1 MNKKIIAIPLSI
13 LLTLGLME
21 TASATGTVNFKG
33 NLAGS
38 VCTIDVN
45 NTGQDSSNIDLGTIE
60 ANTLSTVGATSPAV
74 NFKVNMIGCPSGYSS
89 FQFQFSGDEYAS
101 TGDFAV
107 SHGEDDGIV
116 IELKD
121 SNGSQISPN
130 TPTQVAAPAS
140 SDAKIELPFT
150 ANIRSTKGEAAVGQF
165 VMATNISVLY
175 E

>member
-1 MNKKIIAIPLSI
+1 MNKKIIALPLSI

-38 VCTIDVN
+38 LCTIDVN
-45 NTGQDSSNIDLGTIE
+45 STGVDNGNVDLGSIN
-60 ANTLSTVGATSPAV
+60 ANTLNTVNATSPLV
-74 NFKVNMIGCPSGYSS
+74 QIHVDMTGCPTGYSS
-89 FQFQFSGDEYAS
+89 FQVQFSGDEYAS

-107 SHGEDDGIV
+107 SHGQDDGVV
-116 IELKD
+116 IELKNLD
-121 SNGSQISPN
+121 GTQISPN
-130 TPTQVAAPAS
+130 APIQVAAAAH
-140 SDAKIELPFT
+140 SDSKIRLPFT

>member
-1 MNKKIIAIPLSI
+1 MNKKIIALPLSI

-38 VCTIDVN
+38 ICTIDVN
-45 NTGQDSSNIDLGTIE
+45 NTGTDNSIIELGNID
-60 ANTLSTVGATSPAV
+60 ANALKAVGATSPAV
-74 NFKVNMIGCPSGYSS
+74 NFKVNMTGCPSGYSS
-89 FQFQFSGDEYAS
+89 FQFQFSGDEYGS

-107 SHGEDDGIV
+107 SHGQDDGVV

-121 SNGSQISPN
+121 SHGTQISPN
-130 TPTQVAAPAS
+130 TPIQVVAPAS
-140 SDAKIELPFT
+140 SDTRIELPFT
-150 ANIRSTKGEAAVGQF
+150 ANIRSTKGDAAVGQF